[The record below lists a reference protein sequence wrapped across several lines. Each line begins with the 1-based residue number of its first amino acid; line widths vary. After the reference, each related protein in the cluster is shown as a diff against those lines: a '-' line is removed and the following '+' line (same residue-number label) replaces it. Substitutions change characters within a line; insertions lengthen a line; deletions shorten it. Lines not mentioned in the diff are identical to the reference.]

1 MALTSPIPD
10 QTMRNVKRYIPPQH
24 SIQLPN
30 RPQNR
35 KIMVAVMN
43 HPRKPAALSWT
54 SVLSSGDSVFKMLSC
69 CFPGTLVKSGQ
80 ANHSH
85 LFQGT
90 SASKIIHFIQY
101 YPLMLLS
108 PQEKKNKP
116 VCSKGN
122 LEFCGKCSGVIWIH
136 HPLAYFKYWPTSSMM
151 EQAGTS
157 SKISA
162 EISLSD
168 VSCSELNCFSPF

>member
-1 MALTSPIPD
+1 MALNSPIPD

-30 RPQNR
+30 RPQNW

-108 PQEKKNKP
+108 PQEKKINQY
-116 VCSKGN
+116 VLREIWSSVEN
-122 LEFCGKCSGVIWIH
+122 VLELSESII
-136 HPLAYFKYWPTSSMM
+136 PWP
-151 EQAGTS
+151 
-157 SKISA
+157 ISNTD
-162 EISLSD
+162 LQ
-168 VSCSELNCFSPF
+168 VPWWNRLVLPQKFLQKFL